1 MLTQVLEVRSLLD
14 QAIDLHL
21 EVQLLA
27 GPKVFARELLLDAR
41 QDLQR
46 PCVLYFLGFRLVR
59 GRDAGAMP
67 VAHQRAHLGDVAH
80 DRLAAL
86 GWVVGFRRRVA
97 TVAETPGKEGVVDEL
112 VDVSRV
118 R

>member
-46 PCVLYFLGFRLVR
+46 PCVLYFLGFRFVR

-67 VAHQRAHLGDVAH
+67 VAHQRAHFGDVAH

>member
-46 PCVLYFLGFRLVR
+46 PCVR

-112 VDVSRV
+112 VNVSRV
-118 R
+118 Q